1 MYYFKRTHKK
11 YNWFWKVTKE
21 NIKPYEDAKVCYICG
36 KRIPKF
42 TKDKNYRK
50 VRGHCHCVG
59 KYRGAAQSICNLKF
73 NMPNE
78 IPIVF
83 HSGSNYDYHFII
95 KELVNEFQGKLK
107 YLGENT
113 QKNKTFSVPI
123 EKEVT
128 KINNVGN
135 ESIQAISYKIK
146 FIDSARFMSNSLSN
160 LVDNLAEGIHE
171 IKCKYYDC
179 FLEHQSFKD
188 DLIKCKYLSWKKDY

>member
-1 MYYFKRTHKK
+1 
-11 YNWFWKVTKE
+11 
-21 NIKPYEDAKVCYICG
+21 
-36 KRIPKF
+36 
-42 TKDKNYRK
+42 
-50 VRGHCHCVG
+50 
-59 KYRGAAQSICNLKF
+59 
-73 NMPNE
+73 MPNE

-95 KELVNEFQGKLK
+95 KELVNEFQGKFK

-188 DLIKCKYLSWKKDY
+188 DLIKCKYLS